1 MASLATLTARIA
13 ALEARL
19 NDVEGGYGQS
29 IYRLRRDVTG
39 LRLDM
44 ATLLTSQSLPAA
56 NDEQIDA
63 LMDED

>member
-1 MASLATLTARIA
+1 MASLTTLTARIT

-19 NDVEGGYGQS
+19 ADIEGGYGQS

-44 ATLLTSQSLPAA
+44 ATLLGSQGLPAA
-56 NDEQIDA
+56 SDEQIDS